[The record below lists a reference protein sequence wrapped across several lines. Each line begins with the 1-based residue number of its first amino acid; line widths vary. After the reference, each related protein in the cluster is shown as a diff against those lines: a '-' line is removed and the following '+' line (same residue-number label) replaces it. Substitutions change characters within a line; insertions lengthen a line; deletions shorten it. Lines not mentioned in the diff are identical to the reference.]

1 MFELFEEYEYTEVT
15 NLADELPNLI
25 GLLEYNGT
33 LYGFDGGYF
42 DGVRGIDH
50 NSILSGLRFNTW
62 TELHNNVKF
71 IRLVPESGMALVSGL
86 QVSDDTLTQVGQY
99 GYTIENY

>member
-62 TELHNNVKF
+62 DDLHNNVKF
-71 IRLVPESGMALVSGL
+71 IRLVPESGVALVSGL

>member
-1 MFELFEEYEYTEVT
+1 MFELFEDYEYMEVT
-15 NLADELPNLI
+15 NIQDQLPNLI

-50 NSILSGLRFNTW
+50 NSVLSGLRFNTW
-62 TELHNNVKF
+62 DDLHNNVKF
-71 IRLVPESGMALVSGL
+71 IRLVPESGVALISGL
-86 QVSDDTLTQVGQY
+86 QVSDYTLHQVEAY

>member
-1 MFELFEEYEYTEVT
+1 MFELFEDYEYIEVT
-15 NLADELPNLI
+15 NLHDQLPNLI

-62 TELHNNVKF
+62 DDLHNNVKF
-71 IRLVPESGMALVSGL
+71 IRLVPESGVALISGL
-86 QVSDDTLTQVGQY
+86 QVSDDTLTQVEAY

>member
-86 QVSDDTLTQVGQY
+86 QASDDTLTQVGQY

>member
-15 NLADELPNLI
+15 NLADELPDLI

-62 TELHNNVKF
+62 DDLHNTVKF
-71 IRLVPESGMALVSGL
+71 IRLVPESGVALISGL
-86 QVSDDTLTQVGQY
+86 QVSDDTLEQVEEY

>member
-1 MFELFEEYEYTEVT
+1 MFELFEDYEYMEVT
-15 NLADELPNLI
+15 DIQDQLPNLI

-62 TELHNNVKF
+62 DDLHNNVKF
-71 IRLVPESGMALVSGL
+71 IRLVPESGVALVSGL
-86 QVSDDTLTQVGQY
+86 SLSSDTLNHVEQY

>member
-1 MFELFEEYEYTEVT
+1 MFELFEDYEYIEVT
-15 NLADELPNLI
+15 NLPDELPNLI
-25 GLLEYNGT
+25 GLLEYNGK
-33 LYGFDGGYF
+33 LYGFDGGFF

-62 TELHNNVKF
+62 TDLHNNVKF
-71 IRLVPESGMALVSGL
+71 VRLVPENQTALISGL
-86 QVSDDTLTQVGQY
+86 LVSDDTLTQVEQY